1 MLEGD
6 VLLTVEL
13 NEVLHDS
20 EIRIENGWTVKI
32 RRRLDL
38 YQKPE
43 GQFSIGANDF
53 SLRKCLETKVD
64 IFRGSDTK
72 IVDSS

>member
-1 MLEGD
+1 LLKGD

-32 RRRLDL
+32 RRRLDF

-43 GQFSIGANDF
+43 G
-53 SLRKCLETKVD
+53 
-64 IFRGSDTK
+64 
-72 IVDSS
+72 